1 MTILIL
7 TLACFAA
14 GTAAYFLLLMSD
26 GRKLRERMLERL
38 PRFVPGEAVPE
49 TPLVTPDYAQWL
61 APPFAA
67 PQTPHAGA
75 SRSLYSTTPE
85 FPGLG

>member
-1 MTILIL
+1 MTILLL

-14 GTAAYFLLLMSD
+14 GIAGYFLLLMSD
-26 GRKLRERMLERL
+26 GRRLRERMLERR
-38 PRFVPGEAVPE
+38 PRLVPGEAEPE

-67 PQTPHAGA
+67 PQTPHAGGP
-75 SRSLYSTTPE
+75 RSLYSTTPE
-85 FPGLG
+85 SPGLG